1 MREYGYLE
9 KMLDILTDPYTHRD
23 LQNVR
28 KKRKLETNILDVI
41 THITELNYCYSG
53 GCFIAGAPFW
63 EKLSDEDKAAFKEAA
78 QEASDEFTEFFR
90 EKTEKVTN
98 DGVASGQWTVD
109 QPSDDMKAK
118 LQEIYQQIWEE
129 SRGSYSD
136 EIMDA
141 ITSGDYKNK

>member
-1 MREYGYLE
+1 MIAGSEVLNALQTGTVDG
-9 KMLDILTDPYTHRD
+9 LDNAVFNYSN
-23 LQNVR
+23 QGV
-28 KKRKLETNILDVI
+28 LDVI
-41 THITELNYCYSG
+41 PHITELNYCYSG
-53 GCFIAGAPFW
+53 GCFIAGSPFW
-63 EKLSDEDKAAFKEAA
+63 KKLSDEDKTAFKEAA

-90 EKTEKVTN
+90 EKTEKITN

-118 LQEIYQQIWEE
+118 LQEIYRQIWEE
-129 SRGSYSD
+129 SRGTYSD

>member
-1 MREYGYLE
+1 MISGSEVLNALQTGTVDG
-9 KMLDILTDPYTHRD
+9 LDNAIFNYTN
-23 LQNVR
+23 QGV
-28 KKRKLETNILDVI
+28 LDVI

-90 EKTEKVTN
+90 EKTEKITN

-109 QPSDDMKAK
+109 QPPM
-118 LQEIYQQIWEE
+118 I
-129 SRGSYSD
+129 
-136 EIMDA
+136 
-141 ITSGDYKNK
+141 